1 MAPRMEKGAGVA
13 APTPN
18 VDPFCGS
25 GGFAKAA
32 ESDSNTVHSD
42 PVLSVLSAAP
52 NERADYMRKLSNM
65 LDYLDEI
72 QPELGVMWNELE
84 DMRYSVAHTDNL
96 RDGDREKLL
105 SAIDAATDATASLCN
120 GCYDDA
126 YGAIQWVMG
135 LLK

>member
-1 MAPRMEKGAGVA
+1 MAPRMEEGAGVA

-52 NERADYMRKLSNM
+52 NERADYMHKLSNM
-65 LDYLDEI
+65 LDYLDEAYT
-72 QPELGVMWNELE
+72 ELGIAWNELE
-84 DMRYSVAHTDNL
+84 DMGYLVAHAGNL
-96 RDGDREKLL
+96 SDSDREKLL
-105 SAIDAATDATASLCN
+105 SAIDNAVDAMASLCN

-126 YGAIQWVMG
+126 PGAIQRVME